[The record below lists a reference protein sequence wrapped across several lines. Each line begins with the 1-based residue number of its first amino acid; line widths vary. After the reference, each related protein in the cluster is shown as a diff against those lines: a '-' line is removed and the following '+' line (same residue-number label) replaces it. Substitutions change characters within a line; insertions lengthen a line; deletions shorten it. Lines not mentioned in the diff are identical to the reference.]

1 MSLTPQHQDQ
11 PILTNYTPQGASVSE
26 GVTPPQLVLV
36 LDFGAQYT
44 QLIARRIRECRVYCE
59 ILPYD
64 TPLDVIQSRNAVGLI
79 LSGGPSSVYDSGA
92 PQIDRAVY
100 DLGLPILGICYGM
113 QAMARDLGGKVS
125 AATFKEFG
133 KTRLDVLDPTV
144 LFEGLNPELIC
155 WMSHGD
161 TVEEPPPGF
170 TVSAATDNCP
180 VAAMYNAE
188 RRFYAVQFHPEV
200 VHTPWGTDVIR
211 GFLEKVCGT
220 QGLWTMESFIEQQV
234 TLIREKVGTSQV
246 VCGLSGGID
255 SCTVAALVHKAIG
268 PQLICIFVNHGLL
281 RKGEA
286 EDVQRR
292 FAAAFNINLIT
303 INAEERFLKR
313 LEGVIDPEQ
322 KRKIIGEE
330 FVRVFEEES
339 CKLTDATFLAQGTLY
354 PDVIES
360 GTKSAAKIKTHHNVG
375 GLPENMNLK
384 LVEPLRFLF
393 KDEVRSVA
401 EELGLPSDL
410 VWRQPFP
417 GPGLAIRI
425 TGEVTKERL
434 DLLRNADWIIIDE
447 IKKGGLYRKVWQ
459 SFAVL
464 IPTKSVGVMGDQRTY
479 AYPIV
484 LRAVTSEDA
493 MTADWAR
500 LPYEVLDRI
509 SNRIVNEVPGINRVV
524 LDITSKPPATIE
536 WE

>member
-11 PILTNYTPQGASVSE
+11 PVLTNYAPRGGVVS
-26 GVTPPQLVLV
+26 GDGMTPPELVLV

-44 QLIARRIRECRVYCE
+44 QLIARRIRECHVYCE

-64 TPLDVIQSRNAVGLI
+64 TPLETIKARGAVGLI
-79 LSGGPSSVYDSGA
+79 LSGGPSSVYEEGA
-92 PQIDRAVY
+92 PQIDKAVY

-113 QAMARDLGGKVS
+113 QAMAHDLGGKVS
-125 AATFKEFG
+125 ATTMKEFG

-144 LFEGLNPELIC
+144 LFDGLNPELVC

-161 TVEEPPPGF
+161 TVEAPPPGF
-170 TVSAATDNCP
+170 TVAAATDNCP
-180 VAAMYNAE
+180 VAAMYDAA

-200 VHTPWGTDVIR
+200 VHTPWGTEVIR
-211 GFLEKVCGT
+211 GFVEQVCGT
-220 QGLWTMESFIEQQV
+220 QGLWHMESFIEQQV
-234 TLIREKVGTSQV
+234 RLIREQVGESKV

-255 SCTVAALVHKAIG
+255 SCTVAALVHKAVG
-268 PQLICIFVNHGLL
+268 DQLVCIFVNHGLL

-303 INAEERFLKR
+303 IDAEERFLRRLSGVTDPEKKR
-313 LEGVIDPEQ
+313 L
-322 KRKIIGEE
+322 IIGEE

-339 CKLTDATFLAQGTLY
+339 CKLKDADFLAQGTLY

-360 GTKSAAKIKTHHNVG
+360 GTGKAAKIKTHHNVG
-375 GLPENMNLK
+375 LPEDMQFK

-393 KDEVRSVA
+393 KDEVRAVA

-425 TGEVTKERL
+425 TGEVTKDRL
-434 DLLRNADWIIIDE
+434 DLLRSADWIIIDE
-447 IKKGGLYRKVWQ
+447 IKRAGLYRKVWQ

-464 IPTKSVGVMGDQRTY
+464 VPTKSVGVMGDQRTY

-484 LRAVTSEDA
+484 IRAVTSEDA

-509 SNRIVNEVPGINRVV
+509 SNRIVNEVPGVNRVV

>member
-11 PILTNYTPQGASVSE
+11 PVLTNYKPGDAAGE
-26 GVTPPQLVLV
+26 GVTPPELVLV

-44 QLIARRIRECRVYCE
+44 QLIARRIRECHVYCE
-59 ILPYD
+59 ILPFD
-64 TPLDVIQSRNAVGLI
+64 TSLDVIKTRGAVGLI
-79 LSGGPSSVYDSGA
+79 LSGGPSSVYDDDA
-92 PQIDRAVY
+92 PQIDKAIY

-113 QAMARDLGGKVS
+113 QAMAHDLGGKVS
-125 AATFKEFG
+125 AATLKEFG
-133 KTRLDVLDPTV
+133 KTQLSVQDPTV
-144 LFEGLNPELIC
+144 LFEGLNTDLVC

-161 TVEEPPPGF
+161 TVEEAPPGF
-170 TVSAATDNCP
+170 TVSASTESCP
-180 VAAMYNAE
+180 VAAMIDTN

-200 VHTPWGTDVIR
+200 VHTPWGTEVIR
-211 GFLEKVCGT
+211 GFVEKVCGT
-220 QGLWTMESFIEQQV
+220 RGLWKMESFIDQQV
-234 TLIREKVGTSQV
+234 RLIREQVGEHQV

-268 PQLICIFVNHGLL
+268 DQLVCIFVNHGLL

-286 EDVQRR
+286 EDVQRK

-303 INAEERFLKR
+303 VDAEERFLRR
-313 LEGVIDPEQ
+313 LAGVIDPEQ
-322 KRKIIGEE
+322 KRSIIGEE

-339 CKLTDATFLAQGTLY
+339 CKLKNATFLAQGTLY

-360 GTKSAAKIKTHHNVG
+360 GMGKAAKIKTHHNVA
-375 GLPENMNLK
+375 LPEDMNFK

-393 KDEVRSVA
+393 KDEVRAVA
-401 EELGLPSDL
+401 EELGLPTDM

-425 TGEVTKERL
+425 TGEVNKERL
-434 DLLRNADWIIIDE
+434 DLLRSADWIIIDE
-447 IKKGGLYRKVWQ
+447 IKRAGLYRKVWQ

-509 SNRIVNEVPGINRVV
+509 SNRIVNEVPGVNRVV